1 MAPDIQGYRNMIL
14 YAEFEQ
20 YLLEHP
26 GLGEQIPEGASIV
39 FMPEDDPEL
48 CKANRTLVN
57 QARQAGR
64 QVALIRVKGLAPAR
78 SRLIE
83 PRAELVAV

>member
-1 MAPDIQGYRNMIL
+1 MNAEVQGYRNMIL

-26 GLGEQIPEGASIV
+26 ELDKQIPDGTSVV

-48 CKANRTLVN
+48 CQANRALLN
-57 QARQAGR
+57 QAKREGR
-64 QVALIRVKGLAPAR
+64 KVVIIRVKGLAPAR

-83 PRAELVAV
+83 PRAELVAA

>member
-1 MAPDIQGYRNMIL
+1 MNSEIQGYRNMIL

-26 GLGEQIPEGASIV
+26 ESGGQIPDGASVV
-39 FMPEDDPEL
+39 FMPEDDLEL
-48 CKANRTLVN
+48 CQANRVLLN
-57 QARQAGR
+57 RARQEGR
-64 QVALIRVKGLAPAR
+64 QVVLVRVKRLLPVR

-83 PRAELVAV
+83 PRVELVAA

>member
-1 MAPDIQGYRNMIL
+1 MNQEVQGYRNMIL
-14 YAEFEQ
+14 YAEFER

-26 GLGEQIPEGASIV
+26 EMSKQIPDGASVV

-48 CKANRTLVN
+48 CDANRALLVR
-57 QARQAGR
+57 ARREGQET
-64 QVALIRVKGLAPAR
+64 VIIRVAGLAPVQ

-83 PRAELVAV
+83 PRAELVAA